1 MGAGRG
7 RRNGMIVLI
16 LIFIIILVVGI
27 GALLFLQS
35 QTPTDPQTGDTTGGA
50 TDGGTEIPPTPT
62 TPPTVQVIV
71 AARDIP
77 RGARLSVQDVT
88 VISWPLLAEAPPP
101 TDALIVSSQ
110 EGEPGLEQVEDR
122 IARVDILNGQ
132 PILNFMLTQGDQ
144 PTDLANVGSDA
155 ALLIPSGQVA
165 VAMPIN
171 RLSSVGYSIREGD
184 HVDLLMSFRFVD
196 VDEDFQTLLPNSA
209 LLLTDEQELA
219 DIGLNV
225 LDEIQYGRE
234 EDGPFG
240 TTLIIFPNTNDITQR
255 SRQATQLLID
265 NAMVLHVGN
274 WPLAGLNE
282 PIVITPVPPPTASA
296 TEEGGGEAPPPT
308 ATPIVLP
315 DVVTLTM
322 SRQDALVLKYALETG
337 ADVDLALR
345 SALDDD
351 VANIPTDTVT
361 LQYLIDFY
369 NVAVPPRLPIAQDPR
384 IDGNPGGG
392 VLHPPTEEAPTTAE
406 PAQ

>member
-7 RRNGMIVLI
+7 RRTGIILI
-16 LIFIIILVVGI
+16 LLIIIILVVGI
-27 GALLFLQS
+27 GVLFFLQS
-35 QTPTDPQTGDTTGGA
+35 QTPTTPQTGETIGGE
-50 TDGGTEIPPTPT
+50 TDGSEVIPPTPT

-110 EGEPGLEQVEDR
+110 EGEPGLEQVEER

-132 PILNFMLTQGDQ
+132 PILNFMLTESDQ
-144 PTDLANVGSDA
+144 PTDLASEGSDA
-155 ALLIPSGQVA
+155 SLLIPSGQVA

-171 RLSSVGYSIREGD
+171 RLSSVSYAIREGD
-184 HVDLLMSFRFVD
+184 HVDLMMSFRFVD
-196 VDEDFQTLLPNSA
+196 VDDDFQTILPNSA
-209 LLLTDEQELA
+209 LLLTDDEALA
-219 DIGLNV
+219 LIGVNIL
-225 LDEIQYGRE
+225 EMEYGRE

-240 TTLIIFPNTNDITQR
+240 TTLILFTNINDITQR
-255 SRQATQLLID
+255 PRQSTQLIID
-265 NAMVLHVGN
+265 NAMVLRVGS

-282 PIVITPVPPPTASA
+282 PIVITPVPPPTAA
-296 TEEGGGEAPPPT
+296 PTEEGGGAEAPPPT

-337 ADVDLALR
+337 ADIDLALR
-345 SALDDD
+345 STLDDD
-351 VANIPTDTVT
+351 VADIPTDTVT
-361 LQYLIDFY
+361 LQYIIDFY
-369 NVAVPPRLPIAQDPR
+369 NVAVPPRLPVAQDPR
-384 IDGNPGGG
+384 IDLATGDGNFPGGATN
-392 VLHPPTEEAPTTAE
+392 PTEVP
-406 PAQ
+406 PGQ